1 MIKPKAFIQSLT
13 RGGAILLGSAL
24 TLVMAAMNGQAEE
37 SEPVSVFDEPNH
49 RIIFTND
56 RVSVYRVDIMAKEDT
71 ATLFHYHENDQLTVV
86 TRDSSGYDQRQG
98 GEPERFDAPQGTM
111 LFTVYSA
118 DQAVPH
124 QITVPAGEQFG
135 VVGVE
140 FLAAPSTDMA
150 RLFSPPGEPEFITPR
165 SAVQRLTLKGEAPL
179 PAGALV
185 ISLGD
190 YALTVKEQD
199 APTDWKAARG
209 TVYWVDS
216 GATGATIS
224 AAEPAQLIVIPVRQQ

>member
-1 MIKPKAFIQSLT
+1 MIRLSALVHPLT
-13 RGGAILLGSAL
+13 RNSAILLGSAL
-24 TLVMAAMNGQAEE
+24 SLALVATNSLAEDID
-37 SEPVSVFDEPNH
+37 PVSVFDEPNH

-71 ATLFHYHENDQLTVV
+71 ATLFHYHENDQLTVL

-98 GEPERFDAPQGTM
+98 GEPERFDAPRGTM

-118 DQAVPH
+118 VKAVPH

-140 FLAAPSTDMA
+140 FLAAPSSDMA
-150 RLFSPPGEPEFITPR
+150 RLVSPPDEPEFVTPR
-165 SAVQRLTLKGEAPL
+165 STVQRLTLEGEAPL
-179 PAGALV
+179 PAGALLV
-185 ISLGD
+185 SLGD

-209 TVYWVDS
+209 AVYWVDS
-216 GATGATIS
+216 NATGATIS
-224 AAEPAQLIVIPVRQQ
+224 AAEPAQLIVIPVGQK